1 MRYVLFTRQ
10 RKKIKHFIFSFEVL
24 STKLNYHEHWRSIL
38 EDIEREYRML
48 SLDYMKRT
56 YHGFS
61 LNRTEIHRKLCGG
74 VFFPKNRRSSYVP
87 ARI

>member
-1 MRYVLFTRQ
+1 MRYAPCLQ
-10 RKKIKHFIFSFEVL
+10 DKGKIKHFIFSFEVL

-61 LNRTEIHRKLCGG
+61 PENGDTRTEI
-74 VFFPKNRRSSYVP
+74 VWWSIFPKNKRSSYVP
-87 ARI
+87 VRI